1 MKNVLQVV
9 GYQNS
14 GKTTLITKLIT
25 HVTEN
30 GFRVASIKH
39 HGHGGSPDT
48 KDSTRHQQAGAI
60 IAGVEGDGLL
70 QLNIQRDSWPLD
82 DILAVY
88 NTFPVD
94 LILVEGFKKELYPK
108 IVLIR
113 TEDDLPLLELEAI
126 QCIISWIHLH
136 ESRYPVFRLQEEE
149 QYLSFIIERLI
160 KS

>member
-14 GKTTLITKLIT
+14 GKTTLMTKLIT
-25 HVTEN
+25 RAAEN
-30 GFRVASIKH
+30 GLRVASIKH
-39 HGHGGSPDT
+39 HGHGGSPDR
-48 KDSTRHQQAGAI
+48 KDSTRHQQAGAM
-60 IAGVEGDGLL
+60 IAGVEGNGLL

-94 LILVEGFKKELYPK
+94 LILVEGFKKEWYPK
-108 IVLIR
+108 VVLIR
-113 TEDDLPLLELEAI
+113 TEEDLLLLELEAI
-126 QCIISWIHLH
+126 QCIISKVPLH
-136 ESRYPVFRLQEEE
+136 DLHYPVFRFQEEE
-149 QYLSFIIERLI
+149 QYLSFIIERLL